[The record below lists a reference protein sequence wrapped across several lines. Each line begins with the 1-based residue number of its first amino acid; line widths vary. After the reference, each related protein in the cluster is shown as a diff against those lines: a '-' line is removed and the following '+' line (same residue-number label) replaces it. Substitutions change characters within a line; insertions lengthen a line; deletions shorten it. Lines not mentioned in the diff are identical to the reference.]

1 MHTPSPERRRV
12 GLLGGTFD
20 PIHIAHLIIAEEVRT
35 TLNLDE
41 MVFIPAGQPPHKLER
56 QRAEPHHRLAMVEL
70 AIKSNPHFTISRI
83 EIDRPGPSYTADTL
97 RLVNEQR
104 GTNTDL
110 YFVIGGDSLADLH
123 TWYNPAGIL
132 AQLTGLV
139 AVQRP
144 GYTENIEYNRQLEAR
159 LPGIMQRLISVVV
172 PQMEISSTDLRRRVA
187 EDRPIK
193 YQVPDAVEQYIRHHG
208 LYQITNK

>member
-104 GTNTDL
+104 GTNADL
-110 YFVIGGDSLADLH
+110 YFVIGGDSL
-123 TWYNPAGIL
+123 
-132 AQLTGLV
+132 
-139 AVQRP
+139 
-144 GYTENIEYNRQLEAR
+144 
-159 LPGIMQRLISVVV
+159 
-172 PQMEISSTDLRRRVA
+172 
-187 EDRPIK
+187 
-193 YQVPDAVEQYIRHHG
+193 
-208 LYQITNK
+208 